1 MSVTD
6 VPKTETGVLTTGRPL
21 HLPGGPHATNPPE
34 ERIAGAVA
42 GTSPAAGTSPP
53 EGKRAPGAAAETSPA
68 ERTPVATSLAERT
81 SAATSPAER
90 TPVVTSLAERTLV
103 VMSLAERTLV
113 VTNDLLG
120 GGSAKKAKKVKV
132 RGENQNQKGEN
143 RKDANPNEELILGNE
158 RHPERKPD
166 PLRRRRNPK
175 TTTTRKS
182 RPTMDGVWS
191 PANDEDQQLEEQDQD
206 QELLQL
212 AANERFIHP
221 SSLLSPIALFLS
233 AQQVTLCWHR
243 RRRLIPFTYNHL
255 SIFPYH
261 HHRHHP
267 PHRF

>member
-1 MSVTD
+1 MTVTD

-34 ERIAGAVA
+34 ERIAGAV
-42 GTSPAAGTSPP
+42 AGTSPP

-90 TPVVTSLAERTLV
+90 TSAATSLAERTLV

-120 GGSAKKAKKVKV
+120 GSAKKARKAKA

-143 RKDANPNEELILGNE
+143 RKDANPNEELILGMLRNE

-175 TTTTRKS
+175 TTTTRKRRKPH

-191 PANDEDQQLEEQDQD
+191 PANDDQQLEAQDQD
-206 QELLQL
+206 QELLQ

-221 SSLLSPIALFLS
+221 FSLLSPHHALFLS

-243 RRRLIPFTYNHL
+243 RRRLIPFTYNNL

-261 HHRHHP
+261 HHHP